1 MFVDILTAQ
10 LLALAFA
17 GYIIVYTFL
26 RAYIRFR
33 REKARVLDDLSY
45 AAFPLGALGFY
56 IFITG
61 IWGQFAWPLPG
72 PYNILF
78 YDMYPILGLMLMGFA
93 FAITYETGKPQAR
106 YLHFIGFFSMLTGL
120 ATIYYGASGYALQ
133 LTREPFIMFLM
144 YVALGLTGVLSYP
157 ATVIVENIV
166 ANPNKK
172 ITAGEYAVFVLFWFF
187 IVLGSIL
194 ATFIALASIP
204 AHLANP
210 P

>member
-157 ATVIVENIV
+157 ATVILENIV

-172 ITAGEYAVFVLFWFF
+172 
-187 IVLGSIL
+187 
-194 ATFIALASIP
+194 
-204 AHLANP
+204 
-210 P
+210 